1 MCVMRILLAPM
12 QGLVDAPMRALL
24 TSMGGVDA
32 CVTEFVRVTHALLP
46 ARTFYRLCP
55 ELHHGGCTP
64 SGVPVSVQL
73 LGSDPACLADNA
85 ARAAELGAPAV
96 DLNFGC
102 PAPTVNRHRGG
113 AVLLR
118 EPELLHAIVRAVRAA
133 TPAQVPVTAKMR
145 LGYDDTALALDC
157 AQALATAGDAEI
169 VVHARTKTE
178 GYRPPA
184 HWDWIARIREAV
196 TVNVVANGEIWTLQD
211 AQRCLEISGSQDLM
225 LGRGLVARPDL
236 AGQIASWA
244 SGRPEVVLD
253 WPGMRLVVTQFWG
266 LLQAYADGAY
276 PQARLKQWLA
286 LVAQAFPAARPLLE
300 SVRRQPDSHSVAA
313 CLADDTYWQVGR

>member
-1 MCVMRILLAPM
+1 
-12 QGLVDAPMRALL
+12 
-24 TSMGGVDA
+24 
-32 CVTEFVRVTHALLP
+32 
-46 ARTFYRLCP
+46 
-55 ELHHGGCTP
+55 
-64 SGVPVSVQL
+64 
-73 LGSDPACLADNA
+73 
-85 ARAAELGAPAV
+85 
-96 DLNFGC
+96 
-102 PAPTVNRHRGG
+102 
-113 AVLLR
+113 
-118 EPELLHAIVRAVRAA
+118 
-133 TPAQVPVTAKMR
+133 
-145 LGYDDTALALDC
+145 
-157 AQALATAGDAEI
+157 
-169 VVHARTKTE
+169 VHARTKTE